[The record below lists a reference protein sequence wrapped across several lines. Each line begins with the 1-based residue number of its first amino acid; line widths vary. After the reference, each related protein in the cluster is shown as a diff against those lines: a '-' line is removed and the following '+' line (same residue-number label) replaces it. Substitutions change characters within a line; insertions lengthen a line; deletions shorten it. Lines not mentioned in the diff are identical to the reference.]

1 MHRTP
6 MHQIHL
12 YNHQQQQP
20 LIISNPMLS
29 VLAPLTNNSQAITDI
44 EFYSN
49 INQNC
54 YNNNQDILSAYSGV
68 DQINATE
75 EQINSTLNNNM
86 SNIVY
91 TNDPMSELIFMKNTI
106 RLFYNTNIIN
116 RRGETSY
123 LGRILKAN
131 TFSGSA

>member
-1 MHRTP
+1 
-6 MHQIHL
+6 
-12 YNHQQQQP
+12 
-20 LIISNPMLS
+20 MLS

>member
-49 INQNC
+49 INHTHQNC
-54 YNNNQDILSAYSGV
+54 YNNNQDILSAYSAV

-91 TNDPMSELIFMKNTI
+91 TNDPMSEMIFMKNTI
-106 RLFYNTNIIN
+106 RLLLLLLTDIRTKFILTYTYIIY
-116 RRGETSY
+116 E
-123 LGRILKAN
+123 I
-131 TFSGSA
+131 